1 TVQRA
6 ISADHIFDISGIGY
20 TPTGECSIDGQ
31 VIDPTHYP
39 ALTLAIRTGVL
50 CNDARMR
57 EEENLWRVEGDPTEG
72 ALLVLGGKTGFP
84 QHLGEAAWPRLDA
97 IPFESQHSFMATYH
111 HDSDGQPW
119 IFTKGAPERILSM
132 CTTQWQHNGEQP
144 LDTDYWRQMVTR
156 TAAQGLRLLALAC

>member
-1 TVQRA
+1 
-6 ISADHIFDISGIGY
+6 
-20 TPTGECSIDGQ
+20 
-31 VIDPTHYP
+31 DPTHYP

-72 ALLVLGGKTGFP
+72 ALLVLCGKTGFP
-84 QHLGEAAWPRLDA
+84 QHLGEAAWPRRDA
-97 IPFESQHSFMATYH
+97 IPFESQHSFIATYH

-156 TAAQGLRLLALAC
+156 TAAQGLRLLALACKCSPLEGDSLGLTDMKTGFT